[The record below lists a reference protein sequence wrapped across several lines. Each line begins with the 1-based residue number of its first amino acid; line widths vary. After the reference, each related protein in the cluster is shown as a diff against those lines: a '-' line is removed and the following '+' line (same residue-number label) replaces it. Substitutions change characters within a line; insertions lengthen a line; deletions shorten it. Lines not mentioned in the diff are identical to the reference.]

1 MRVFC
6 RFPPFLSPFS
16 GARFSLHASKSK
28 SYLPIT
34 SFSRSVCVIVVCNP
48 THLPLCSLHKNR
60 SLFSTLP
67 KTRQNATF
75 NTFLTF
81 TMFFLLVSKQIPHP
95 TSFGTPCCPSP
106 FFYRFPS
113 LFVTRTRCLPQRV
126 LSKSCAF
133 PTARAVR
140 VKASRGLPN
149 PPSFPVVRRRI
160 PPRANSSRS
169 ALYRRMQKSA
179 TASIGM
185 LAVAPRIKRLSYQS
199 VEMCFHPPLM

>member
-6 RFPPFLSPFS
+6 RFPPFLSSFFV
-16 GARFSLHASKSK
+16 ARFSLHAPKSK

-34 SFSRSVCVIVVCNP
+34 SFSRSVCVIAVCNP
-48 THLPLCSLHKNR
+48 THLPLCSLHKNQ

-81 TMFFLLVSKQIPHP
+81 TMFFCSLASKSPHP
-95 TSFGTPCCPSP
+95 TSFDTPCFPSS

-113 LFVTRTRCLPQRV
+113 LFVALARCLPQRV

-133 PTARAVR
+133 PTTRAVR

-149 PPSFPVVRRRI
+149 PPSFPVVRRRV

-169 ALYRRMQKSA
+169 ALYRRTQKSA
-179 TASIGM
+179 AASIGM
-185 LAVAPRIKRLSYQS
+185 LAVAPHIRASLTNRSRYASI
-199 VEMCFHPPLM
+199 HP